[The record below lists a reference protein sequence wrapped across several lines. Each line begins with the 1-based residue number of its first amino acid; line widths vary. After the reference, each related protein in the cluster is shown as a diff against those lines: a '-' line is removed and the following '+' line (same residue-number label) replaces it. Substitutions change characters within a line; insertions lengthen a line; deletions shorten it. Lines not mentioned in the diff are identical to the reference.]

1 MGYWRLLAGDARH
14 AIFLICLVDYSFVNT
29 LIWAGKRWMQL
40 SGKVPDKLLDMVAL
54 SWLMKMTLR
63 VSTGFSYISS
73 SI

>member
-1 MGYWRLLAGDARH
+1 
-14 AIFLICLVDYSFVNT
+14 
-29 LIWAGKRWMQL
+29 MQL

-54 SWLMKMTLR
+54 SWLMKVTLR